1 MAARVSRVVFPS
13 ITRLSKCSAISDTIS
28 GAKLPKLSQQLHTR
42 GIRAKCAII
51 REATEQVAEEMREE
65 MLEMIKG
72 TSEKKIIAVIYQD
85 VIAKI

>member
-1 MAARVSRVVFPS
+1 MIIRSERELWVTGTCGIRVSRVVFPS

-65 MLEMIKG
+65 MLEMIK
-72 TSEKKIIAVIYQD
+72 
-85 VIAKI
+85 

>member
-1 MAARVSRVVFPS
+1 MIIRSERELWVTVEPVAARVSRVVFPS

-51 REATEQVAEEMREE
+51 REATEQVSEEMREE
-65 MLEMIKG
+65 MLEMIK
-72 TSEKKIIAVIYQD
+72 
-85 VIAKI
+85 